1 MGKNAKKTPPLS
13 TNGNASISNNDT
25 DLILRAIENTMQI
38 LSNRF
43 EKQENNIIK
52 MQQSFDELTRR
63 YSEQQ
68 QVILKLSED
77 NKQLEEEN
85 KVVKMNQQHLSA
97 EVNTFK
103 AKLNELNQ
111 EQLNN
116 DVLITNLPMN
126 DGINADSVVKNIF
139 NLLRCDDRDITKKY
153 KILNNK
159 TGTRRKYHH
168 ICLTF
173 KDDTT
178 KEKFLCNK
186 RKLGPIFWEQIL
198 PDAMT
203 KDQNNS
209 KEIYINEKLTSYN
222 LQLVREARR
231 RRKNGL
237 LAFAWNQR
245 GSVLARK
252 IDGGPIHKLRLLD
265 DLDRLCGLSTED
277 DKIAIEEQ

>member
-1 MGKNAKKTPPLS
+1 MGKNAKKTASPS
-13 TNGNASISNNDT
+13 TNGSASISNNDT
-25 DLILRAIENTMQI
+25 NLILRAIENTMQI

-63 YSEQQ
+63 YCEQQ

-85 KVVKMNQQHLSA
+85 KVVKMNQQHLST
-97 EVNTFK
+97 EVNTFN

-111 EQLNN
+111 EQLNK

-126 DGINADSVVKNIF
+126 DEINADSVVKNIF
-139 NLLRCDDRDITKKY
+139 NLLHCDDRDITKRY

-159 TGTRRKYHH
+159 TGTIRKYHH

-173 KDDTT
+173 KDEAT

-209 KEIYINEKLTSYN
+209 KEIYVNEKLTSYN

-277 DKIAIEEQ
+277 DKIASEEQ